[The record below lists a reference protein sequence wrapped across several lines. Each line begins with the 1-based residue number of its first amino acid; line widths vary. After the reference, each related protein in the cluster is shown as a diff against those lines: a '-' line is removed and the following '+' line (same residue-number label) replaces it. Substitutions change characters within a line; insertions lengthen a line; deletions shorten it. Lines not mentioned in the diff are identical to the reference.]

1 MLRKNYSYLT
11 GYILHILQIRARFL
25 SLARSKLRLCSAN
38 HRAGYWSNLPC
49 DWLSIVWVG
58 SLCKISDALQLNLH
72 MHPSK
77 FRQEC
82 QDIVRSKFIQEWAAD
97 IADTSKHPILR
108 TYRYIKSS
116 FRTEPYLYLV
126 NDQRYR
132 RAISQLRCSS
142 HILNVEKGRYTRPR
156 TPLDER
162 LCNMCNCVDD
172 ELHFITACAVNVN
185 ERRALYDKLTDKF
198 PEFEHL
204 CDLEKFVFLFTF
216 DDAQMLSW
224 LGKFL
229 YKSFRSKSVQTEC
242 L

>member
-1 MLRKNYSYLT
+1 M
-11 GYILHILQIRARFL
+11 
-25 SLARSKLRLCSAN
+25 
-38 HRAGYWSNLPC
+38 
-49 DWLSIVWVG
+49 
-58 SLCKISDALQLNLH
+58 
-72 MHPSK
+72 
-77 FRQEC
+77 
-82 QDIVRSKFIQEWAAD
+82 RSKFIQEWAAD

-172 ELHFITACAVNVN
+172 GLHFITACAVNVN

>member
-1 MLRKNYSYLT
+1 M
-11 GYILHILQIRARFL
+11 GQMILQNNGWL
-25 SLARSKLRLCSAN
+25 YTE
-38 HRAGYWSNLPC
+38 HRACWWPSTITWTNAEQQATRGTDNDQHLQHLILQV
-49 DWLSIVWVG
+49 LSIRY
-58 SLCKISDALQLNLH
+58 L
-72 MHPSK
+72 PY
-77 FRQEC
+77 
-82 QDIVRSKFIQEWAAD
+82 AAD

-216 DDAQMLSW
+216 DDTQMLSW

-229 YKSFRSKSVQTEC
+229 YKSFWSKSFQTEC

>member
-1 MLRKNYSYLT
+1 MPTSNHTSWVNS
-11 GYILHILQIRARFL
+11 LHNKTDEPKWISVFPALFDMIV
-25 SLARSKLRLCSAN
+25 
-38 HRAGYWSNLPC
+38 NLPK
-49 DWLSIVWVG
+49 W
-58 SLCKISDALQLNLH
+58 N
-72 MHPSK
+72 
-77 FRQEC
+77 
-82 QDIVRSKFIQEWAAD
+82 IQEWAAD

>member
-1 MLRKNYSYLT
+1 
-11 GYILHILQIRARFL
+11 
-25 SLARSKLRLCSAN
+25 
-38 HRAGYWSNLPC
+38 
-49 DWLSIVWVG
+49 
-58 SLCKISDALQLNLH
+58 
-72 MHPSK
+72 MHPSQ

-82 QDIVRSKFIQEWAAD
+82 QDIVWSKFIQEWAAD
-97 IADTSKHPILR
+97 IADTNKHPILR
-108 TYRYIKSS
+108 TYRYNKSS

-126 NDQRYR
+126 NDKRFR
-132 RAISQLRCSS
+132 RAISRLKCSS

-156 TPLDER
+156 TPRDER

-185 ERRALYDKLTDKF
+185 ERRTLYDKLIDKF

-204 CDLEKFVFLFTF
+204 CDLKKIVFLFTF